1 MSRLKKKR
9 SSHFI
14 IHSSSSKESA
24 TFDEPFF
31 LSSNFRSSYF
41 FLNEFTL
48 SSYFMISVLLFFPLS
63 KMWNWHYFPHVN
75 RIFRTLFCY
84 ISSSFFFF
92 FFVPS
97 FQLECFFPFFYVLI
111 PFFIPKQ
118 LQNFK
123 LKEKPET
130 LGRWLIV
137 GILRLNGNLV
147 ACTGFLMWNLCNN
160 MDRYYAYLC
169 YKYIFF

>member
-75 RIFRTLFCY
+75 RIFRTLFYY
-84 ISSSFFFF
+84 ISSFFFLF
-92 FFVPS
+92 FLYLLFNSNAFFLFSTSS
-97 FQLECFFPFFYVLI
+97 FLFLSPNNC
-111 PFFIPKQ
+111 K
-118 LQNFK
+118 
-123 LKEKPET
+123 
-130 LGRWLIV
+130 
-137 GILRLNGNLV
+137 ILNWKKNQKHWDGDWSLV
-147 ACTGFLMWNLCNN
+147 FCVWMGT
-160 MDRYYAYLC
+160 
-169 YKYIFF
+169 